1 MPKYAKLNAT
11 KFGLAAGIIT
21 AICVFLTTIAGIYGY
36 CAECTNLLTSTY
48 GAFGYSVTIFG
59 SILGAVYGFIDMFIA
74 VWIFALIYNKL
85 I

>member
-21 AICVFLTTIAGIYGY
+21 ALCVFITTIASIYGY
-36 CAECTNLLTSTY
+36 CTECTDLLMGVY
-48 GAFGYSVTIFG
+48 GALGYSVTLLG
-59 SILGAVYGFIDMFIA
+59 SVIGAIYGFIDMFIA